1 MRGRLSRT
9 EKMSHAP
16 NNSTAAGVLPAAE
29 TAGPAGALALATGS
43 ACLEIAMPIGRKI
56 LLRDAPPILWRKL
69 QEDLNNRLE
78 EMKHGSRVP

>member
-1 MRGRLSRT
+1 
-9 EKMSHAP
+9 MSHAP
-16 NNSTAAGVLPAAE
+16 THPEDPGVRPMCESARPAR
-29 TAGPAGALALATGS
+29 ALALATGS

-78 EMKHGSRVP
+78 DLKHGSRMP